1 MPRRAV
7 PTGTPEEWL
16 RRAKSNLVR
25 AKQVKPVGAYWEDL
39 CFDTEQAAEKAVKAV
54 LTYRKVQ
61 FPKIHDIGELLSL
74 LEQSGEK
81 IPEAFWRADD
91 LTQYAVET
99 RYPGP
104 TEPVTKKEYRE
115 AVALAEKVVKWAEK
129 IIWPRGDK

>member
-1 MPRRAV
+1 MPRRVA

-39 CFDTEQAAEKAVKAV
+39 CFDAEQAAEKAVKAI
-54 LTYRKVQ
+54 LTHRRVE

-74 LEQSGEK
+74 LDQSGEK
-81 IPEAFWRADD
+81 ISKNFWRADD

-115 AVALAEKVVKWAEK
+115 AVALAEKIVKWAEK